1 VNVLIVRLSAMGDV
15 IHALPLAANL
25 ARAGHRVAWAVEKPF
40 APLLAGNPS
49 VAAVVEVQTRRWRSR
64 PWRSAAYSEIGSARA
79 ALRDFEP
86 QTVLDPQ
93 ANEKSWAVAQLV
105 RAPRVVLDDRSVR
118 PNWTRRF
125 SALRVHPPDASRH
138 VTDRVLALLSPL
150 GVAAVDAA
158 PDARYLLAGEH
169 READAFLARLPR
181 PFALYHPG
189 AGWAN
194 KSWGEERFAALAER
208 VRDRRGI
215 APVVSWGPG
224 DEARAEALSSRLAA
238 LSIPALDFRGLARVI
253 AAASFFAAG
262 DTGPLHLADA
272 LGVPT
277 VALFGPTDPVRNGPY
292 RRNGVEF
299 SSSLRC
305 APCNDRYREIKPCL
319 AQTSPEDV
327 ARAVFARFPAA

>member
-49 VAAVVEVQTRRWRSR
+49 IASVIEVQTRRWRR
-64 PWRSAAYSEIGSARA
+64 RLWRSAAYSEIGSARS
-79 ALRDFEP
+79 ALREFRAEV
-86 QTVLDPQ
+86 VLDPQ

-105 RAPRVVLDDRSVR
+105 HAPRLVLDDRSVR
-118 PNWTRRF
+118 SNWTRRF
-125 SALRVHPPDASRH
+125 SSLRVRPGGAARH
-138 VTDRVLALLSPL
+138 VTDRVLSLLAPL
-150 GVAAVDAA
+150 GVPVVDAA
-158 PDARYLLAGEH
+158 PDARYLLGGEH
-169 READAFLARLPR
+169 READAFLARVPR

-194 KSWGEERFAALAER
+194 KSWGEERFAVLAER
-208 VRDRRGI
+208 VRDARGT

-224 DEARAEALSSRLAA
+224 DEARAAALSSRLGAP
-238 LSIPALDFRGLARVI
+238 SIPALDIRGLARVI
-253 AAASFFAAG
+253 AASSFFAAG

-327 ARAVFARFPAA
+327 ARAVFSRFPAA